1 MGIMG
6 IVGVISIMGIVGIVG
21 MMVIKGVSRPTTS
34 GQMHQHAKEQRR
46 MEDVCSNAR
55 ARHRA
60 AKNGVCVQQ
69 ATVSSEARASVGVCW
84 FTGKQLTAA
93 GRSDAVARSR

>member
-6 IVGVISIMGIVGIVG
+6 IVGVISIMGIVGI
-21 MMVIKGVSRPTTS
+21 MVIMGVSRPTTS
-34 GQMHQHAKEQRR
+34 GRVHQHAKEQRR